1 MRRMTTNCDIV
12 GFFSV
17 RGVKLVCV
25 SDLFGVKR
33 KGDGDQR
40 RALEIKLSPLERHG

>member
-1 MRRMTTNCDIV
+1 MRRMTPNCDIV

-17 RGVKLVCV
+17 RGVKLVFV

>member
-1 MRRMTTNCDIV
+1 MRRMATNCDIV

-17 RGVKLVCV
+17 RGAKLVFV
-25 SDLFGVKR
+25 SGLFGVKR
-33 KGDGDQR
+33 KGNGDQR